1 MKLVFSFP
9 SRVLATIALSTC
21 SVAAF
26 ASPGAPAPPVNSIR
40 FTAPDAKDMIASPGA
55 PAPPVNSIRFAAAE
69 SNLLS

>member
-1 MKLVFSFP
+1 
-9 SRVLATIALSTC
+9 
-21 SVAAF
+21 
-26 ASPGAPAPPVNSIR
+26 VNSIR